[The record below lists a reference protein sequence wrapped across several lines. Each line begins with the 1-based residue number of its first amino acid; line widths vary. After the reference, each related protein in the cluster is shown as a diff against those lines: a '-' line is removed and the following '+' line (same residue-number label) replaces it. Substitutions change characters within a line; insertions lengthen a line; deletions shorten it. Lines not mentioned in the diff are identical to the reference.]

1 MADRHALFDRDV
13 FLKLVACNLWAECLD
28 ALGIT
33 HPYRLASASVRGAKT
48 PLNRWRPPDA
58 LRADILQRIEALQGT
73 VPVIPNSWI
82 QDSVQNPLYN
92 AMLAPEQEGIDQGEA
107 QLAVVALSTP
117 AVDVLVS
124 GDKRFIQAL
133 RFRYPDVFRQLRE
146 SLICFEDCLRA
157 IIERLGLDAIR
168 DRLIV
173 AKGCDST
180 LNIAL
185 GNENHA
191 SQDDFLAALSS
202 YNPLFP

>member
-13 FLKLVACNLWAECLD
+13 FLKLAFCDLWAECLD

-33 HPYRLASASVRGAKT
+33 HPYRLVTASLGGAKT
-48 PLNRWRPPDA
+48 PLDRWRPPDA

-73 VPVIPNSWI
+73 VPLIPNSWI

-92 AMLAPEQEGIDQGEA
+92 AMLAPREGIDSGEA
-107 QLAVVALSTP
+107 QLAVIVLSTP
-117 AVDVLVS
+117 TVNLLVS

-133 RFRYPDVFRQLRE
+133 RSRFPDAFRKLRA

-185 GNENHA
+185 GSDNHA
-191 SQDDFLAALSS
+191 SQDNFLAALSS

>member
-1 MADRHALFDRDV
+1 
-13 FLKLVACNLWAECLD
+13 
-28 ALGIT
+28 
-33 HPYRLASASVRGAKT
+33 
-48 PLNRWRPPDA
+48 
-58 LRADILQRIEALQGT
+58 
-73 VPVIPNSWI
+73 
-82 QDSVQNPLYN
+82 
-92 AMLAPEQEGIDQGEA
+92 MLAPEQEGIDQGEA

-133 RFRYPDVFRQLRE
+133 RSRYPDVFRQLRE

-185 GNENHA
+185 GSENHA

-202 YNPLFP
+202 YNPLSL